1 MEQAA
6 FSHWAVVELFGHARI
21 AGLVTEQQIGG
32 ASFIRVDVPELQV
45 RARDSRLPGP
55 ITVETRPAYTRFF
68 GAAAIYAIT
77 PVAEEIAR
85 IAAEDIGGNP
95 VQVWLPMLHRA
106 IAAKAGE
113 HPGFP
118 PDPDEEP
125 DLGEDEDDEGRGE

>member
-1 MEQAA
+1 MEQTV

-32 ASFIRVDVPELQV
+32 ASFIRVDVPELSV
-45 RARDSRLPGP
+45 RQDTPLYGRIP
-55 ITVETRPAYTRFF
+55 VETQPAYTRFF

-77 PVAEEIAR
+77 PCAEEVAR
-85 IAAEDIGGNP
+85 LAAADIGGNP
-95 VQVWLPMLHRA
+95 INVWIPALRKA

-113 HPGFP
+113 HPGYP

-125 DLGEDEDDEGRGE
+125 DLDEDDDAQEHRT